1 MKNFKKITFILLAS
15 TAVLLLTAGISSA
28 QKASEQLFEKALY
41 AEEMKGDLAEA
52 LKIYQ
57 QVLKENPGDR
67 QVSARALLHIGM
79 CYEKLGSEQARQA
92 YQDVISVCL

>member
-1 MKNFKKITFILLAS
+1 MKNLEKISSILLAS

-52 LKIYQ
+52 VKLYQ
-57 QVLKENPGDR
+57 QVLERKSRITGRCLPGRCCTWVCAMKNLDR
-67 QVSARALLHIGM
+67 NRPVRLTGI
-79 CYEKLGSEQARQA
+79 
-92 YQDVISVCL
+92 